1 VKKFLIGEYLAKIQA
16 RIWLSRALSSSFSSV
31 GQVHK
36 VHETTTL
43 LLVTLP
49 NIHQFK
55 KKSLKLSNLVINN
68 PTTP

>member
-1 VKKFLIGEYLAKIQA
+1 VSTASWSVKKFLIGEYLAKIQA

-55 KKSLKLSNLVINN
+55 KI
-68 PTTP
+68 TETQQFGY